1 MNCQNVARCAPLNGC
16 PTPGASLF
24 IGSLSDGYDPYQGAV
39 TIRLTDTATGRQTVL
54 ANTGDLPDVECE
66 VDNSFVA
73 GHVYRIEVLDQ
84 GGYQLAFQVYAWDTA
99 ANDRD
104 LSADDYDAASVRFT
118 RSTDEDG
125 DVLTYS
131 TQWLTLSR

>member
-1 MNCQNVARCAPLNGC
+1 MNCQNVARCVPLNGC
-16 PTPGASLF
+16 PTTGASLY
-24 IGSLSDGYDPYQGAV
+24 IGSLSDGYDPYSG
-39 TIRLTDTATGRQTVL
+39 TITVRFTDMATGRQTVL
-54 ANTGDLPDVECE
+54 DNAGALPDVECQ

-73 GHVYRIEVLDQ
+73 GHVYRVEVLDQ
-84 GGYQLAFQVYAWDTA
+84 GGYPLAFYVYQWDTT

-104 LSADDYDAASVRFT
+104 LSTDDYDAASVRFT

-125 DVLTYS
+125 DVITYA

>member
-16 PTPGASLF
+16 PTPGASLY
-24 IGSLSDGYDPYQGAV
+24 IGSLSDGYDPYSGDITV
-39 TIRLTDTATGRQTVL
+39 RFTDMSTGRQTVMDNVG
-54 ANTGDLPDVECE
+54 ALPDVECQ

-73 GHVYRIEVLDQ
+73 GHVYRVEVLDQ
-84 GGYQLAFQVYAWDTA
+84 GGYPLAFQVYQWDTT

-118 RSTDEDG
+118 RPTDEDG
-125 DVLTYS
+125 DVITYA